1 MTDDGLKRNQRDA
14 KSRAHGTCGAPGGP
28 GTSSRGDG
36 GGNGNGLP
44 RADAAAVEARA
55 PRWAVRVIAVG
66 LVLAALNLRP
76 AIAALGPLLKEVRND
91 LGMSG
96 AVAGLLTSVPALC
109 FAVFGSLAPRLAR
122 RRGPVPVVL
131 VGMVTITAGLALRP
145 LAGGTAFFVAASALA
160 LAGIAVS
167 NVLMPVVVKRW
178 FPTRVGSMTGLY
190 SMGLA
195 LGTSCAAAVTV
206 PMTGALGGSWRA
218 GLGAWALLGV
228 LAMLP
233 WAVVLKD
240 PYSRRVEPRTAPVR
254 ETRTKTETEAA
265 TGTETEPAAE
275 PAAKSPAGAKSSAR
289 DTTRIRIGTSP
300 TAWALGVFFGL
311 QASAA
316 YIIMG
321 WLPQIFRDAGV
332 SASSAGLM
340 LAVTMGMGVPLAF
353 VVPRLAARMRHQ
365 GPLVVALGLCGLTGY
380 AGLWLAPAA
389 GAWLWALLLGV
400 ANCAFP
406 VALTMIGLRS
416 RTSAGVVKLSA
427 FAQST
432 GYLLSIPGPLLV
444 GVLHDAAGGWHVP
457 LLLMTALLLA
467 QTVTGVLAGRDRVIE
482 DDRKVRD

>member
-1 MTDDGLKRNQRDA
+1 MVMTEDGLKRTDRDA
-14 KSRAHGTCGAPGGP
+14 KDGASAA
-28 GTSSRGDG
+28 SSRGPG
-36 GGNGNGLP
+36 RPGSHGAP
-44 RADAAAVEARA
+44 PAAA
-55 PRWAVRVIAVG
+55 PRWAVGVVAVG
-66 LVLAALNLRP
+66 LVLTALNLRP
-76 AIAALGPLLKEVRND
+76 AISALGPLLKEVRGD

-122 RRGPVPVVL
+122 RRGPAPVVL
-131 VGMVTITAGLALRP
+131 AGMVTITAGLALRP
-145 LAGGTAFFVAASALA
+145 LAGGTAAFLAASALA

-178 FPTRVGSMTGLY
+178 FPSRIGSMTGLY

-195 LGTSCAAAVTV
+195 LGTAVAAAVTV

-228 LAMLP
+228 LAALP
-233 WAVVLKD
+233 WAVVLRD
-240 PYSRRVEPRTAPVR
+240 PGSRRP
-254 ETRTKTETEAA
+254 ETPE
-265 TGTETEPAAE
+265 GGDSPAA
-275 PAAKSPAGAKSSAR
+275 SAGKDA
-289 DTTRIRIGTSP
+289 RIRIGTSP

-316 YIIMG
+316 YIILG

-340 LAVTMGMGVPLAF
+340 LAVAMGMGVPLSF
-353 VVPRLAARMRHQ
+353 VFPRLAARMRHQ
-365 GPLVVALGLCGLTGY
+365 GPLVAALGLCGLTGY
-380 AGLWLAPAA
+380 AGLWLAPAG

-406 VALTMIGLRS
+406 VALTMIGLRARS
-416 RTSAGVVKLSA
+416 SDGVVKLSA

-444 GVLHDAAGGWHVP
+444 GVLRDATGGWHVP
-457 LLLMTALLLA
+457 LLLMAALVLA
-467 QTVTGVLAGRDRVIE
+467 QTLTGVLAGRDRVIE
-482 DDRKVRD
+482 DGR